1 MTADDDKAQQV
12 ENLLETPNL
21 VDALESEPFR
31 RFLDQVPVALVVAKV
46 EDSECIVYVNPE
58 FEKLSGQSAAEV
70 EGQPWSVLRGRET
83 EKDGDRP
90 LGSAI
95 TEGSDRVGAFMIPH
109 PGADAVIVDVYSN
122 AIEDDDGTAV
132 FRLAALVPAHGGAD
146 GGREELERQLREKD
160 TALRE
165 IQHRV
170 RNNLQMIAALI
181 RYEARTARGE
191 DAKAPFDEIAGRI
204 EALQLLYK
212 SLGEEN
218 CGQEVDLGAYLSL
231 IASAVMSAHA
241 REGVRLDL
249 KVDACPVSVDIA
261 MPTGLVVNE
270 LMTNALKHAFN
281 GREGGVIS
289 LRCLAGDSSCRVEIA
304 DDGNGLPEGVEWPK
318 RGKLG
323 ELIVRS
329 LLQNAKA
336 TLNVDSRPG
345 RGLQVAIA
353 FARAAAASEPR
364 PAEAQRASAET

>member
-1 MTADDDKAQQV
+1 MTADDDKAEQV
-12 ENLLETPNL
+12 ENLLATPNL

-31 RFLDQVPVALVVAKV
+31 RFLDQVPVALVVAKA
-46 EDSECIVYVNPE
+46 EETERIVYANPE
-58 FEKLSGQSAAEV
+58 FEKLSGQSAAEI
-70 EGQPWSVLRGRET
+70 EGQPWSVLHGRET
-83 EKDGDRP
+83 EKDGDRS

-95 TEGSDRVGAFMIPH
+95 MEGSDRVGAFTISLA
-109 PGADAVIVDVYSN
+109 GGDALIVDVYSN
-122 AIEDDDGTAV
+122 TIEDDDGTAV
-132 FRLAALVPAHGGAD
+132 FRLAALVPTHGEAED
-146 GGREELERQLREKD
+146 AREDLERQLREKD

-181 RYEARTARGE
+181 RYEARTARDK
-191 DAKAPFDEIAGRI
+191 DAKSPFNEIAGRI

-218 CGQEVDLGAYLSL
+218 RGQEVDLGAYLSQ
-231 IASAVMSAHA
+231 IASAVMRAHA

-249 KVDACPVSVDIA
+249 KVDACPVSVNIA

-270 LMTNALKHAFN
+270 LLTNALKHAFE

-289 LRCLAGDSSCRVEIA
+289 VRCLADDSGCRVEIA
-304 DDGNGLPEGVEWPK
+304 DDGNGLPEGVEWPR

-345 RGLQVAIA
+345 RGLHVVIA
-353 FARAAAASEPR
+353 FARAAAASEPT
-364 PAEAQRASAET
+364 PAEA